1 MHVRNLCLHFSA
13 QGQPEADARYD
24 AALDAAGINLA
35 QFSLLRSIARLGP
48 VSLTALSETTEL
60 DRSTLGRNVRVLER
74 LGLVAI
80 GGGKDQREAM
90 LSLSPNGKT
99 TLAVALPL
107 WEGTQDAIRTKL
119 GADGVAQLT
128 ALLGAL

>member
-1 MHVRNLCLHFSA
+1 MSEPCVCISLRKASRKLT
-13 QGQPEADARYD
+13 ARYD
-24 AALDAAGINLA
+24 AALEAAGINLA

-48 VSLTALSETTEL
+48 VSLTALSEVTEL

-74 LGLVAI
+74 LRLVAI
-80 GGGKDQREAM
+80 GGGEDQREAM
-90 LSLSPNGKT
+90 LSLAPHGKT
-99 TLAVALPL
+99 TLVTALPL
-107 WEGTQDAIRTKL
+107 WEGTQHAIRTKL

>member
-1 MHVRNLCLHFSA
+1 MSETCVCISLRKASRKLT
-13 QGQPEADARYD
+13 AREE
-24 AALDAAGINLA
+24 AALDAAGSNHA
-35 QFSLLRSIARLGP
+35 QFSRRHSNDRLGP
-48 VSLTALSETTEL
+48 VSLTALSETPKL
-60 DRSTLGRNVRVLER
+60 NRSPHGHNVRVLER
-74 LGLVAI
+74 LSLVAI